1 MQSHYYHCMGKAITI
16 RNVPEE
22 TSKEL
27 AARAA
32 ATGRSL
38 QEYLRSELIELARR
52 PDPEVLM
59 SRVRERKRRTGSRL
73 SADAILQHLDAGR
86 R

>member
-1 MQSHYYHCMGKAITI
+1 MPAITI
-16 RNVPEE
+16 RDVPEE
-22 TSKEL
+22 TRDEL

-38 QEYLRSELIELARR
+38 QEYLRRSLIELALR
-52 PDPEVLM
+52 PDNAVLLA
-59 SRVRERKRRTGSRL
+59 RVAERKRLTGSSMTTRQ
-73 SADAILQHLDAGR
+73 ILQHRAAER